1 MQRSAVYADEL
12 RYDAVMLRFIVILIE
27 PFINYKSEVG
37 IFRSGSSSG
46 SSVEGRGRRIR
57 NGPRIPLRQKA
68 TAGQVT
74 RMGTDEA
81 PLAPIK
87 N

>member
-1 MQRSAVYADEL
+1 MQKSAVYADEL

-37 IFRSGSSSG
+37 IFRSGSS
-46 SSVEGRGRRIR
+46 VEGRGRRIR
-57 NGPRIPLRQKA
+57 NGPRITLRQKA